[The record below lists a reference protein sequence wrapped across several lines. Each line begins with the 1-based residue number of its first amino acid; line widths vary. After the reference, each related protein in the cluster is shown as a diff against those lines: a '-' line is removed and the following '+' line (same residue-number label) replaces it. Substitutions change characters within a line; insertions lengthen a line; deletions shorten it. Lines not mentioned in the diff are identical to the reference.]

1 MLTVSPTPWGFVQIY
16 GNREPR
22 DAPGEKGHTHTPWVW
37 VLGSAANGLLKIQ
50 PLSPDGPGK
59 NPPGAGGAARCGAV
73 RFAFLR
79 VEWMKTFTYILFKEA
94 TKMANSMTYKTYT
107 AKRMENMRACDGKN
121 YKFTADWSKPQSKT
135 VCQSALKSI
144 SDKLSRIAKQK
155 TWGSKED
162 TPALIAELI
171 SLLPNAQL
179 GSDDMQNSFLC
190 YQTERYFLRIWWRGT
205 AEEREKVVPKT
216 KAPAKKTTAKK
227 TETAAPAPAKKAP
240 AKKASKKTGKTV
252 TVKTE
257 VVEDQIEPEV
267 ITVDAPTKAIGQVM
281 DTLVQLLTEELT
293 NEQKQKFVSALT
305 IALQQSF

>member
-1 MLTVSPTPWGFVQIY
+1 
-16 GNREPR
+16 
-22 DAPGEKGHTHTPWVW
+22 
-37 VLGSAANGLLKIQ
+37 
-50 PLSPDGPGK
+50 
-59 NPPGAGGAARCGAV
+59 
-73 RFAFLR
+73 
-79 VEWMKTFTYILFKEA
+79 
-94 TKMANSMTYKTYT
+94 MANSMTYKTYT

-144 SDKLSRIAKQK
+144 SDKLSLIAKQK

-162 TPALIAELI
+162 TSALIAELI
-171 SLLPNAQL
+171 SLLPTAQL
-179 GSDDMQNSFLC
+179 GSDEMQNSFLC

-227 TETAAPAPAKKAP
+227 TETAAPAPAKKA
-240 AKKASKKTGKTV
+240 SKKTGKTV

-281 DTLVQLLTEELT
+281 ETLVQLLTEELT
-293 NEQKQKFVSALT
+293 NEQKQKFVSALA

>member
-1 MLTVSPTPWGFVQIY
+1 
-16 GNREPR
+16 
-22 DAPGEKGHTHTPWVW
+22 
-37 VLGSAANGLLKIQ
+37 
-50 PLSPDGPGK
+50 
-59 NPPGAGGAARCGAV
+59 
-73 RFAFLR
+73 
-79 VEWMKTFTYILFKEA
+79 
-94 TKMANSMTYKTYT
+94 MANSMTYKTYT

-144 SDKLSRIAKQK
+144 SDKLSLIAKQK

-162 TPALIAELI
+162 TPALIAELV
-171 SLLPNAQL
+171 SLLPTAQL

-205 AEEREKVVPKT
+205 AEEREKIAPKT
-216 KAPAKKTTAKK
+216 KAPAKKTSAKKTTAKK
-227 TETAAPAPAKKAP
+227 AETAAPAPAPDTKAP

-281 DTLVQLLTEELT
+281 ETLVQLLTEELT
-293 NEQKQKFVSALT
+293 DEQKQKFVSALA
-305 IALQQSF
+305 IALQRSF